1 MAAWTILAMP
11 PVLWRTPWRGLHF
24 EHVQTTISGH
34 PGSLRGDTVWAAAS
48 GSIAIG
54 WEWVQVVRNVVALA
68 DPMSI
73 TSNLI
78 PVDGQDDRA
87 VPECRRLVLLN
98 NLVHAAPWQASVC
111 ERVRNAT
118 RRHIRP
124 RQTELGVTHANARRR
139 PDTATNLETPF

>member
-11 PVLWRTPWRGLHF
+11 SVLWRTPWRGLHF
-24 EHVQTTISGH
+24 EHVQTTICGQ
-34 PGSLRGDTVWAAAS
+34 PGSLKGDTVWAAAS

-78 PVDGQDDRA
+78 PVEGKDDRA
-87 VPECRRLVLLN
+87 LPECRRLVLLN
-98 NLVHAAPWQASVC
+98 NLVHAAPWQAVVC
-111 ERVRNAT
+111 ERMRNTA
-118 RRHIRP
+118 RRHTRP
-124 RQTELGVTHANARRR
+124 REPEATGAHVRARTRAGAT
-139 PDTATNLETPF
+139 TALETPY